1 MGLIVLLAVSVSLD
15 TLGIGVAYAASG
27 IRVPF
32 VTRVVIGCVV
42 GILTMA
48 AVAAGRT
55 LGRVIPDFVLRLTGG
70 VILAILGGRMLWNAL
85 GENKTADYDRDHS
98 NTLEPWEGVVL
109 GFVMALDSVCAALG
123 IAGHSLALIFPVMTA
138 VSSSLFF
145 SLGSR
150 LSGNLRKING
160 FGGVFLIL
168 LGVLRFYSG

>member
-15 TLGIGVAYAASG
+15 TLGIGMAYAVSD

-32 VTRVVIGCVV
+32 ATRMVIGGEV
-42 GILTMA
+42 GILTLA

-55 LGRVIPDFVLRLTGG
+55 LGHVIPDFVLRLIGS
-70 VILAILGGRMLWNAL
+70 VILAILGSRMLWNAL
-85 GENKTADYDRDHS
+85 GENKTVDYDRDHS
-98 NTLEPWEGVVL
+98 HTLEPWEGVVL
-109 GFVMALDSVCAALG
+109 GFIMALDSVCAALG
-123 IAGHSLALIFPVMTA
+123 IAGHSLALLFPVMTA
-138 VSSSLFF
+138 VSSILFF

-160 FGGVFLIL
+160 LGGVLLIL